1 MTAQSIAFP
10 HLHLTL
16 RQVGRSVSIAG
27 LDIAFYGIIIALAM
41 LAGIVLASYAA
52 KRTGQN
58 PDTYQEFALIAIIV
72 SLLGARA
79 YYVAFRWDYYR
90 VHPMEILN
98 VRGGGLAIYGGVLGG
113 ILTALV
119 YARIRKVRALQLL
132 DTAVPGLLLGQVI
145 GRWGNFFN
153 REAFGEYTDS
163 LLAMALPVNAVNAAD
178 ITEKMRL
185 HIQSMDGVDFIQ
197 VHPTF
202 LYESAWNAL
211 LLIMLLLYTFHSK
224 RRQHGQVF
232 FLYLLGYGIGRCLIE
247 GLRTDQ
253 LLWPG
258 TSIPVSQ
265 ALSLILAGA
274 ALLVLLLK
282 YRRQPAKQ
290 K

>member
-1 MTAQSIAFP
+1 MTVQSIAFP

-16 RQVGRSVSIAG
+16 RQVGRSISIAG

-41 LAGIVLASYAA
+41 LAGIALASYAA
-52 KRTGQN
+52 KKTGQN
-58 PDTYQEFALIAIIV
+58 PDMYQEFALIAIIV

-163 LLAMALPVNAVNAAD
+163 LLAMALPVKAVNAAD

-185 HIQSMDGVDFIQ
+185 HMQSVDGVDFIR

-211 LLIMLLLYTFHSK
+211 LLIALLLYTFHGR
-224 RRQHGQVF
+224 RRQNGQVF

-265 ALSLILAGA
+265 ALSLILAGS

-282 YRRQPAKQ
+282 YRRQPAEQ